1 MIGLGWVRCDE
12 NGHLVAT
19 KLLALVFFNDVF
31 LENMSSD
38 FIWSP
43 DIKQKAKK
51 NDLHIKLNTVR

>member
-1 MIGLGWVRCDE
+1 MRTGSGCDE

-43 DIKQKAKK
+43 DIKQIDQKK

>member
-43 DIKQKAKK
+43 DIKQIEQKK
-51 NDLHIKLNTVR
+51 KICI